1 MNDQFRRTQPLFP
14 IGIVTQLTQ
23 LSARQIRY
31 YEEQELITPQRN
43 KGKQRLFS
51 FNDVERLLEIKS
63 LIDQGLNI
71 AGIKQVLKLKEEN
84 ETLELDKEDQRGK
97 MKGEEKELSEKDLL
111 KMLRDQ
117 LFAEGPANRDLLIR
131 GELSRFFH

>member
-1 MNDQFRRTQPLFP
+1 MDDQFRRNQPLFP

-31 YEEQELITPQRN
+31 YEEQELISPVRN

-51 FNDVERLLEIKS
+51 FNDVERLLEIKR

-84 ETLELDKEDQRGK
+84 EPMEERGK
-97 MKGEEKELSEKDLL
+97 ELTGSPNPKEKELTEKDLL
-111 KMLRDQ
+111 RMLRTQ
-117 LFAEGPANRDLLIR
+117 LFAEGPANRDVLIR

>member
-1 MNDQFRRTQPLFP
+1 M
-14 IGIVTQLTQ
+14 TQLTQ

-84 ETLELDKEDQRGK
+84 ETLEMDKEDQRGK
-97 MKGEEKELSEKDLL
+97 IKGEEKELSEKELL